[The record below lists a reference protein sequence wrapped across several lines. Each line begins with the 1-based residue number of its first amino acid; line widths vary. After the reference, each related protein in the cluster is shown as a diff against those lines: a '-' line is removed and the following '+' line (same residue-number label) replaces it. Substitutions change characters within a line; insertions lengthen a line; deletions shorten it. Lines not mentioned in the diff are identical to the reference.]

1 MIQIVPTLRTFAEA
15 LADDA
20 ALTAWAQAAYGRKQR
35 IFINYDLRNPPGA
48 ADCPYVA
55 LYPEILRLGTGQT
68 RKLAQ
73 LQLELCLYD
82 ESLRIYADD
91 SITEYAGVQ
100 NIIDFMQLAIRAV
113 QASDLGNAL
122 LEMLEPAFETIE
134 SFPFFVAG
142 LPLAITEDYVLGAD
156 RLAL

>member
-20 ALTAWAQAAYGRKQR
+20 ALTAWAQAAYGRKHR
-35 IFINYDLRNPPGA
+35 IFINYDLRNPPGE

-68 RKLAQ
+68 RKLTQFAM
-73 LQLELCLYD
+73 EVCLCD

-91 SITEYAGVQ
+91 TVEEHAGVQ
-100 NIIDFMQLAIRAV
+100 NIVDFMQHAIRALETI
-113 QASDLGNAL
+113 DLGNAL
-122 LEMLEPAFETIE
+122 LELLEPAFDTIE
-134 SFPFFVAG
+134 SFPFFSAG

>member
-1 MIQIVPTLRTFAEA
+1 MIQIIPTLRTFAEA
-15 LADDA
+15 LADNA

-35 IFINYDLRNPPGA
+35 IKINYDLRNPPGA

-55 LYPEILRLGTGQT
+55 LYPQVMRLGTGQT

-73 LQLELCLYD
+73 SRMELCLYD

-91 SITEYAGVQ
+91 TMTEYAGVQ
-100 NIIDFMQLAIRAV
+100 NIIDFMQLAIRAIETT
-113 QASDLGNAL
+113 DLGNAL
-122 LEMLEPAFETIE
+122 LELLEPAFETIE
-134 SFPFFVAG
+134 SFPFFLAG